1 MTTILTR
8 IPARTAFGAAAC
20 ALMIVG
26 ALAIGRG
33 QGAERKYVP
42 VTDAML
48 QKPDPGD
55 WLAWRR
61 TLDGWGYSPLN
72 QINRANVSRLKM
84 VWTRGLI
91 GPGNQEGTPLVHDGV
106 MFIPN
111 PGDNIQAVDA
121 STGDLVWEYRR
132 KLPEGVRPKTNRTL
146 AMWGDF
152 ILNSSSDNFVYALD
166 ARTGAL
172 AWETKVLDA
181 TKRAPTSGGPIVANG
196 KLITG
201 RQCQPDAGRDSCV
214 VTAHDAK
221 TGRELWR
228 FHTIPGPGEPG
239 YESWGDVPM
248 EQRWHVGTW
257 MVPSYDPELNLI
269 YIGTSVTIPAPK
281 FTLGGNDKQHLYHNC
296 TLAINADTGKIVWYY
311 QHIVDHW
318 DLDHPFERLLV
329 DTVVAPRA
337 SEVRWINPK
346 VRAGERRKVITGI
359 PGKTGVVYTLDRQ
372 TGEFLWARPTVMQ
385 NVISNIDGATGKVV
399 VNPEVLFTK
408 INEEKF
414 VCPGSSGGKNWPA
427 GAYSPLTNAMYMP
440 MQNMCMTAT
449 TTVDSRDPSKVYG
462 INMKQEFSI
471 GADKVGTVWSISA
484 ETGQTLWKYEQRAG
498 MLSLVAT
505 GGGLVFGGDSN
516 GRFKA
521 LDDKTGAVLWEAIV
535 GSPASGY
542 PISFSAGGKQYV
554 AAIVGPS
561 LEANSTR
568 GLTPEL
574 KTGNGPNIFVFGLP

>member
-1 MTTILTR
+1 MI
-8 IPARTAFGAAAC
+8 AGA
-20 ALMIVG
+20 V
-26 ALAIGRG
+26 AIGRG
-33 QGAERKYVP
+33 QSERKYVP

-48 QKPDPGD
+48 QKPEPGD

-72 QINRANVSRLKM
+72 QINRTNVSRLKM

-91 GPGNQEGTPLVHDGV
+91 GPGNQEGTPLVHDGM

-121 STGDLVWEYRR
+121 TTGDLIWEYRR

-146 AMWGDF
+146 AMWGDL

-172 AWETKVLDA
+172 VWETKVLDA
-181 TKRAPTSGGPIVANG
+181 NKRAPTSGGPIVANG

-269 YIGTSVTIPAPK
+269 YVGTSVTIPAPK

-296 TLAINADTGKIVWYY
+296 TLAINADTGKITWYY

-329 DTVVAPRA
+329 ETAIAPDPKEVA
-337 SEVRWINPK
+337 WINPK
-346 VRAGERRKVITGI
+346 IKPGERRKVVTGI

-372 TGEFLWARPTVMQ
+372 TGEFLWARPTIMQ
-385 NVISNIDGATGKVV
+385 NVIKGIDGATGVV
-399 VNPEVLFTK
+399 TVNPEATFSRLGETK
-408 INEEKF
+408 MI
-414 VCPGSSGGKNWPA
+414 CPGAQGGKNWPA
-427 GAYSPLTNAMYMP
+427 GAYNPKTNVMYMP
-440 MQNMCMTAT
+440 MQNLCGNFT
-449 TTVDSRDPSKVYG
+449 TTTDKRDPSKVYG
-462 INMKQEFSI
+462 LDFPTII
-471 GADKVGTVWSISA
+471 APGTDKVGAVWAISV
-484 ETGQTLWKYEQRAG
+484 ETGKTLWKYEQRAG
-498 MLSLVAT
+498 VFSLVST
-505 GGGLVFGGDSN
+505 GGGLIFGGDAN
-516 GRFKA
+516 GRFRA
-521 LDDKTGAVLWEAIV
+521 FDERTGKVLWETNLGAPV
-535 GSPASGY
+535 SGY
-542 PISFSAGGKQYV
+542 PITFSVDGKQYV
-554 AAIVGPS
+554 SVATGPS
-561 LEANSTR
+561 GVANATLR
-568 GLTPEL
+568 VTPEL
-574 KTGNGPNIFVFGLP
+574 HPSTSGQVYVFALP

>member
-1 MTTILTR
+1 M
-8 IPARTAFGAAAC
+8 AVC
-20 ALMIVG
+20 ALMV
-26 ALAIGRG
+26 ASAVAIGRG
-33 QGAERKYVP
+33 QSGARRWVP

-48 QKPDPGD
+48 QKPDAAD
-55 WLAWRR
+55 WLMWRR
-61 TLDGWGYSPLN
+61 TLDGWGFSPLN
-72 QINRANVSRLKM
+72 QITRANVSQLKM

-111 PGDNIQAVDA
+111 PGDDILAVEA
-121 STGDLVWEYRR
+121 TTGDLIWEYKR

-146 AMWGDF
+146 AMWGNT
-152 ILNSSSDNFVYALD
+152 IINSSSDNFIYALD
-166 ARTGAL
+166 AQTGTL
-172 AWETKVLDA
+172 VWETKVLEP
-181 TKRAPTSGGPIVANG
+181 TKRAPTSGGPIIANG
-196 KLITG
+196 KVITG

-221 TGRELWR
+221 TGKELWR

-269 YIGTSVTIPAPK
+269 YVGTSVTIPAPK

-337 SEVRWINPK
+337 SDVRWINPR

-385 NVISNIDGATGKVV
+385 NVISNIEGATGKVI

-449 TTVDSRDPSKVYG
+449 TTVDTRDPSKVYG
-462 INMKQEFSI
+462 INMKQEFAI

-484 ETGQTLWKYEQRAG
+484 ETGQMLWKHEQRAG

-521 LDDKTGAVLWEAIV
+521 LDDKTGAVLWETIV

-542 PISFSAGGKQYV
+542 PVSFSAGGKQYV

-574 KTGNGPNIFVFGLP
+574 KTGNGPNIFVFALP